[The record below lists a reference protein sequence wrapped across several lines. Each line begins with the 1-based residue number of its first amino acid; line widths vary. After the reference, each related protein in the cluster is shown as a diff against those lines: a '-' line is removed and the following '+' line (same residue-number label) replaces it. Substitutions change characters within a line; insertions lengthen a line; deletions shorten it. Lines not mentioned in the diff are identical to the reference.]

1 MSTIVRVGL
10 FFVGLFFVGLFVIFF
25 DLFFQKVD
33 IVDGPVMTQ
42 QRFGGAVALADE
54 LDDFFVDWNND

>member
-1 MSTIVRVGL
+1 MSNIVRVGL
-10 FFVGLFFVGLFVIFF
+10 FFVGLFFILF

-54 LDDFFVDWNND
+54 FDDFFVD